1 MGEQLKKKK
10 EVYEMCMN
18 LGKEEK
24 EMTEKFEEEKQLK
37 EEEFEIRRNV
47 IFCLKGDELFSRE
60 LKIILIS
67 RSSRKRKE
75 LPRSRKTRTLPNK
88 NSMTSALPSINQR
101 TRS

>member
-47 IFCLKGDELFSRE
+47 IL
-60 LKIILIS
+60 
-67 RSSRKRKE
+67 
-75 LPRSRKTRTLPNK
+75 
-88 NSMTSALPSINQR
+88 
-101 TRS
+101 